1 MPNRMVMIYILYL
14 PVAKLDAMVVNL
26 DVKSEKVPHFRVK
39 KCHFLPKIWHIFD
52 ENLKVCN
59 DNLKDCDEK
68 VKEFCLI
75 RTLSHNRRV
84 QALYQELLF

>member
-14 PVAKLDAMVVNL
+14 PVEKLDTMVVNL
-26 DVKSEKVPHFRVK
+26 DVKSEKVALFEVECGTFYFK

-68 VKEFCLI
+68 VKEF
-75 RTLSHNRRV
+75 LSH
-84 QALYQELLF
+84 